1 MTHTKDLL
9 AEALMK
15 ANLPELAKEASE
27 GMYHDFLSEL
37 VFPTS
42 VLIEKLAN
50 VGTPEALALMT
61 RVKEGEF
68 DDSDDECDEWAE
80 TPEEINPITELSKHL
95 TGEE

>member
-1 MTHTKDLL
+1 MGSKSGIMLDSG
-9 AEALMK
+9 K
-15 ANLPELAKEASE
+15 
-27 GMYHDFLSEL
+27 
-37 VFPTS
+37 S
-42 VLIEKLAN
+42 VRKNQKIPNDISLCLGKVRIPIIIRRSKIEKLAN

-68 DDSDDECDEWAE
+68 DASDDECDEWAE